1 MWGRG
6 GPVPTVSLCAHPLP
20 VVRRDL
26 PDEVLGHQLPE
37 QLGDTGEVGL
47 ILLELDPIDERPQLQ
62 HLFPRALVVA
72 SEVLGQLLP
81 ETEKVTGVEA
91 PGGSRLLPLNTST
104 VRLGPPAP
112 QGGMAQDRETA
123 LCRTDAALY
132 NFKSEPGV
140 NIISFTLITVQ

>member
-1 MWGRG
+1 MSRDPFGSG

-26 PDEVLGHQLPE
+26 PDEVLGHQLPK

-47 ILLELDPIDERPQLQ
+47 VLLKLDPIDERPQLQ
-62 HLFPRALVVA
+62 HLFPCALVVA
-72 SEVLGQLLP
+72 SEILGQLLP

-112 QGGMAQDRETA
+112 QGGRH
-123 LCRTDAALY
+123 RTG
-132 NFKSEPGV
+132 KQP
-140 NIISFTLITVQ
+140 